1 MAIRRLWQCNQSLRL
16 MRKPSCD
23 EPPLVKIVIGK
34 GSNSLMHAR
43 LFGEEV
49 RYRRIIAIGKIKT
62 LKERILAIGKTY
74 GS

>member
-1 MAIRRLWQCNQSLRL
+1 
-16 MRKPSCD
+16 MRKPSCN
-23 EPPLVKIVIGK
+23 EPSLVKVVIGK

-49 RYRRIIAIGKIKT
+49 RYRRIITIGKLES

-74 GS
+74 SP